1 MMLITEK
8 WYAQEAVKTIEE
20 AIAIYDMNVDG
31 YIDSP
36 LFMEDNEVMVYRTT
50 SVENVMDDALY
61 RQPVTTKGDYLGEP
75 DDVLQD

>member
-1 MMLITEK
+1 MLITEK

-61 RQPVTTKGDYLGEP
+61 RQPVTTKVHYLGEP

>member
-1 MMLITEK
+1 MLITEK

-36 LFMEDNEVMVYRTT
+36 LFMEDNKVMVYRTT

-61 RQPVTTKGDYLGEP
+61 RQPVTTKVAYLGEP

>member
-1 MMLITEK
+1 MLITEK

-36 LFMEDNEVMVYRTT
+36 LFMEDNKVMVYRTT

-61 RQPVTTKGDYLGEP
+61 RQPVTTKVYYLGEP